1 MKSLVQFLN
10 ERLAEDNII
19 ESASDDKEFRF
30 VFGDLKNADETID
43 SIKSSAESKDIYVE
57 KVDGGLK
64 LKGKVDQA
72 SKWESIQDILQQYV
86 QQRQDDD
93 EADQNKVKSLADQV
107 NKLNDWLDD
116 CEASEDEDKDKDDE

>member
-19 ESASDDKEFRF
+19 ESASDKEFRF
-30 VFGDLKNADETID
+30 MFRDLKNADETID

-64 LKGKVDQA
+64 LKAKVDQA

-93 EADQNKVKSLADQV
+93 EADQNKVKSLADEV
-107 NKLNDWLDD
+107 NKLNDWLDE

>member
-10 ERLAEDNII
+10 ERLSEKNIT
-19 ESASDDKEFRF
+19 ESASDKEFRF
-30 VFGDLKNADETID
+30 IFGDLKNADETID

-57 KVDGGLK
+57 KVDSGLK
-64 LKGKVDQA
+64 LKAKVDQA

-93 EADQNKVKSLADQV
+93 EADQNKVKSLADEV
-107 NKLNDWLDD
+107 NKLNDWLDE
-116 CEASEDEDKDKDDE
+116 CEASEDEDKDKEDE